1 MPFFRLTEQIS
12 LHITINHPS
21 NTLIYVKN
29 LTISNK
35 HSIKIWP
42 TFCIELTLNAL
53 FKEDLQIISHI
64 SILAWFLLELNKG
77 K

>member
-53 FKEDLQIISHI
+53 FK
-64 SILAWFLLELNKG
+64 
-77 K
+77 